1 MTEQKHRARL
11 HLGYFDTADEAKR
24 ARFEAE
30 SKLAATDKQP
40 SLLAGTW
47 SIADLRAMGVT
58 SSPEAPQAT
67 IAPDRVSIPAN
78 VNLVPTKPLTLD
90 LDTWLYTSDF
100 HAPLHNKLWTKR
112 LANVANRH
120 NVSTLVIGGDLF
132 DFDSTSRHPKT
143 EQQSGLNQTLKSGGD
158 LLCWLS
164 IAFDRIYVLPGNHC
178 RRVATKLDEPLEFDA
193 LIHAAV
199 KGRIAAGKIV
209 TTDYDYIYIGQEDS
223 GWVVGHPR
231 YFSIVPAK
239 GGADVAMLQRRNV
252 IGAHNHIIG
261 LSQSKDGRFWS
272 IDPGHMTDP
281 SMTPYLMQSNGLSR
295 YPTWRNG
302 FVLVDNNI
310 PTIFA
315 DGLTDWSRYV

>member
-1 MTEQKHRARL
+1 MTEQKYRARIS
-11 HLGYFDTADEAKR
+11 LGHYDSPSERDR
-24 ARFEAE
+24 AVFEAQ
-30 SKLAATDKQP
+30 SKLAAV
-40 SLLAGTW
+40 A
-47 SIADLRAMGVT
+47 
-58 SSPEAPQAT
+58 SPEGLSQT
-67 IAPDRVSIPAN
+67 IAPDRLSIPAN
-78 VNLVPTKPLTLD
+78 VNLVPIKPLVLD
-90 LDTWLYTSDF
+90 LDSWLYASDF
-100 HAPLHNKLWTKR
+100 HVPIHNRQWIKR
-112 LANVANRH
+112 LVAVANHR
-120 NVSTLVIGGDLF
+120 NVDTLVIGGDLF
-132 DFDSTSRHPKT
+132 DFDSSSRHPKDT
-143 EQQSGLNQTLKSGGD
+143 RQAGLNQTLSVAGD
-158 LLCWLS
+158 LLVSLCGVFNRLY
-164 IAFDRIYVLPGNHC
+164 ILPGNHC

-199 KGRIAAGKIV
+199 KGRVASGKIV
-209 TTDYDYIYIGQEDS
+209 STDFDYIYIGQEDS

-231 YFSIVPAK
+231 YFSTVPAK

-281 SMTPYLMQSNGLSR
+281 NMTPYLMQSNGLSR

-315 DGLTDWSRYV
+315 DGLVDWSRYA